1 MVRTQVQLTKEQ
13 SEALK
18 ERAAELDVSV
28 AEIIRRSIET
38 TVCSPNACA
47 EDERWQRA
55 IAAITAARFRSG
67 KTDIARNHDEY
78 LAEAFAE

>member
-18 ERAAELDVSV
+18 KMAAQQDVSV
-28 AEIIRRSIET
+28 AEIIRRVIDTAMRS
-38 TVCSPNACA
+38 SYACA

-55 IAAITAARFRSG
+55 VAAAGRFHSG
-67 KTDIARNHDEY
+67 KTDIAANHDEY
-78 LAEAFAE
+78 LAEAYAE